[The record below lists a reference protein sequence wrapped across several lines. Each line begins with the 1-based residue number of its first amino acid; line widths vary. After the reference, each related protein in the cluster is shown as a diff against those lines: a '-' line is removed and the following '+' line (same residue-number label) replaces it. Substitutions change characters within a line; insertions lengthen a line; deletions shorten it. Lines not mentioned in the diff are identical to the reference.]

1 MPKMSIVVPVYYN
14 AENLPPLY
22 EDLKAKVL
30 DAADFDIEVIF
41 VDDGSGDNSYQVM
54 RELARKDARIRIFH
68 LSRNFCA
75 MRPPCAAWSTQRAT
89 APWSRQRI
97 CRNPARCCWTCT
109 AAGKAAITWCWLCAR
124 GGRKAV
130 LRSSLRTCT
139 MP

>member
-68 LSRNFCA
+68 LSRNFGSNGRLRRGQGRGSA
-75 MRPPCAAWSTQRAT
+75 GTQRD
-89 APWSRQRI
+89 
-97 CRNPARCCWTCT
+97 
-109 AAGKAAITWCWLCAR
+109 AAGYVPQLAKR
-124 GGRKAV
+124 Q
-130 LRSSLRTCT
+130 
-139 MP
+139 